1 MNKILY
7 ALLFIMLI
15 PTVSAETYHVFV
27 DKEFGFFGVRSN
39 NTTELISYDNKTLFI
54 DIGDKVVWENYVVS
68 DERVTVVSSN
78 KLWNET
84 DVVLGW
90 RSKTFGYTFN
100 KSGTYK
106 FHLKENQIFKEPENF
121 TEPLNTSNWF
131 KYQTIIV
138 GKKTNEKTTITK
150 KNKIIATTNIN
161 QNTEETEE
169 YDEEIIPQIT
179 TEIEKSASPYEKYT
193 ILELLKSILKRT

>member
-1 MNKILY
+1 
-7 ALLFIMLI
+7 MLI

-39 NTTELISYDNKTLFI
+39 NTTELISYDNKTLYI
-54 DIGDKVVWENYVVS
+54 DIGDKVVWENYVAS
-68 DERVTVVSSN
+68 DERVTIVSNN

-90 RSKTFGYTFN
+90 RSKIFEYTFN

-106 FHLKENQIFKEPENF
+106 FHLKENQIFREPENF

-131 KYQTIIV
+131 KYQIKIPIRSQTIIV
-138 GKKTNEKTTITK
+138 GNEIITINQISQ
-150 KNKIIATTNIN
+150 KNKIIAQNKIKITNDD
-161 QNTEETEE
+161 ETSEEE
-169 YDEEIIPQIT
+169 YIPAQEIT
-179 TEIEKSASPYEKYT
+179 TEIEKKVSPYEKYT
-193 ILELLKSILKRT
+193 ILEILKSMFNR